1 MAGTNNPENNSQP
14 QKSKIEIV
22 TDEDWKS
29 RVKEEDK
36 KLDAAAQGGNVSSAA
51 ADADEH
57 YEGEDGEIHMPD
69 ASFFTM
75 IQMFSTQAVVAMGLI
90 PGPDGESRVEPSL
103 AKHFIDLLGIL
114 ETKCAGNLTAQ
125 ESQFLSGTLH
135 ELRMAFVDVSRRAG
149 N

>member
-14 QKSKIEIV
+14 HKSKIEIV

-36 KLDAAAQGGNVSSAA
+36 KLDAATQGGNVTSAA
-51 ADADEH
+51 DSGEH
-57 YEGEDGEIHMPD
+57 SEAEDDEIHMPD

-114 ETKCAGNLTAQ
+114 EAKCAGNLTAQ

>member
-1 MAGTNNPENNSQP
+1 MAGINIPEDNSQP

-29 RVKEEDK
+29 RVKAEDK
-36 KLDAAAQGGNVSSAA
+36 KLDAASQSTDVPQSAGNAGELS
-51 ADADEH
+51 DDE
-57 YEGEDGEIHMPD
+57 EGELHMPD
-69 ASFFTM
+69 ATFFTM

-90 PGPDGESRVEPSL
+90 PGPEGETHVEPSL

-114 ETKCAGNLTAQ
+114 EKKCDGNLTAQ

-135 ELRMAFVDVSRRAG
+135 ELRMAFVDVSKRAG
-149 N
+149 S